1 MQLGVS
7 PNDADRWSYPVIRER
22 PSVGQDKEIGG
33 QFSDRSNPD
42 ERHRSIKILDDEV
55 QGMGHS
61 LVTADAKTPQGR
73 STHQHGGRSKP
84 KGFGHI
90 STEPDSRIHQHLA
103 ASVHRLDDL
112 NQRTGCRHGGI
123 ELTTTVIRDDYPGG
137 SMVQGLHRSVAPQDP
152 LHQHRHRSASHCGLQ
167 GVPGL
172 EHGPLVEQVTAWL
185 EELWSPKEIS
195 GRLTREH
202 PNDPTM
208 HVSHETIYQSLYVQG
223 RGELRRELA
232 RCLRSGRT
240 QRKAQGR
247 IETRGRIKDMV
258 MISERP
264 AEVEDR
270 AVPGHWEG
278 DLVMGAGGRSAVGT
292 LVERSTRYLLLLH
305 LPDGKGAVE
314 VEAAMKAA
322 IATLPREL
330 AKTITWDQG
339 KEMARHS
346 EFSIATGIPVYFC
359 DPHSPWQ
366 RGSNENTN
374 GLLRQYLP
382 KGTDLSKQSTEDL
395 ARIQRSLNGRP
406 RETLQFMTP
415 SEKLA
420 ELVAFTGR
428 IRQGKSRS
436 PEGDR
441 PESG

>member
-1 MQLGVS
+1 MAPRLAREQRQMATRLRKRGMSLREISRELACSTTIVTVVLNS
-7 PNDADRWSYPVIRER
+7 PDRR
-22 PSVGQDKEIGG
+22 
-33 QFSDRSNPD
+33 
-42 ERHRSIKILDDEV
+42 
-55 QGMGHS
+55 QG
-61 LVTADAKTPQGR
+61 
-73 STHQHGGRSKP
+73 
-84 KGFGHI
+84 
-90 STEPDSRIHQHLA
+90 
-103 ASVHRLDDL
+103 
-112 NQRTGCRHGGI
+112 
-123 ELTTTVIRDDYPGG
+123 
-137 SMVQGLHRSVAPQDP
+137 DP
-152 LHQHRHRSASHCGLQ
+152 LGWEPRDGRLRMEEREEILIGLRAGDSMSEIARRLGRSASTVTREVGANGGPEHYGAWRAHCRAREQ
-167 GVPGL
+167 ARRPKAAKL
-172 EHGPLVEQVTAWL
+172 EHGPLAEQVSVWL
-185 EELWSPKEIS
+185 QALWSPKEIS

-240 QRKAQGR
+240 QRKHQGHV
-247 IETRGRIKDMV
+247 ETRGRIKDMV

-305 LPDGKGAVE
+305 LPNGKGAVE

-339 KEMARHS
+339 KEMARHA

-366 RGSNENTN
+366 RRSNENTN

-382 KGTDLSKQSTEDL
+382 KGTDLSKQSAEDL

-415 SEKLA
+415 SEKLTEVIA
-420 ELVAFTGR
+420 LTG
-428 IRQGKSRS
+428 
-436 PEGDR
+436 
-441 PESG
+441 

>member
-1 MQLGVS
+1 MAKRFTAEEQSQARRLRAEGKKL
-7 PNDADRWSYPVIRER
+7 
-22 PSVGQDKEIGG
+22 QDI
-33 QFSDRSNPD
+33 
-42 ERHRSIKILDDEV
+42 
-55 QGMGHS
+55 
-61 LVTADAKTPQGR
+61 AKVMGR
-73 STHQHGGRSKP
+73 SLGGVWVQVTEIKKGSVVSDPWQPRPDRLQDHERGKIAVGIGRGESLTSIAKELGRSPSTVTREVAANGGRQHYRAFDAHERARRCVRRP
-84 KGFGHI
+84 K
-90 STEPDSRIHQHLA
+90 A
-103 ASVHRLDDL
+103 AKLD
-112 NQRTGCRHGGI
+112 
-123 ELTTTVIRDDYPGG
+123 
-137 SMVQGLHRSVAPQDP
+137 
-152 LHQHRHRSASHCGLQ
+152 
-167 GVPGL
+167 
-172 EHGPLVEQVTAWL
+172 HGPLAEQVTAWL

-202 PNDPTM
+202 PIDPEM

-232 RCLRSGRT
+232 RCLRTGRA
-240 QRKAQGR
+240 QRKHQGHV
-247 IETRGRIKDMV
+247 ETRGRIKDMV

-305 LPDGKGAVE
+305 LPNGKGAVE

-322 IATLPREL
+322 IATLPSEL

-339 KEMARHS
+339 KEMARHA
-346 EFSIATGIPVYFC
+346 EFSVATGIPVYFC

-382 KGTDLSKQSTEDL
+382 KGTDLSKQSAEDL
-395 ARIQRSLNGRP
+395 ERIQRSLNGRP

-420 ELVAFTGR
+420 EVIALTG
-428 IRQGKSRS
+428 
-436 PEGDR
+436 
-441 PESG
+441 